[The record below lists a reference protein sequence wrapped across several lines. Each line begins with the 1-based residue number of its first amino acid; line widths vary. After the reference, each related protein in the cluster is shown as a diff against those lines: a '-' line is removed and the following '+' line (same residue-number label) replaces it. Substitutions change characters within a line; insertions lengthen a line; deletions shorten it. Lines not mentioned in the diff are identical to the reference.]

1 MTVFETALPDFG
13 VTVTVTLHE
22 PALTPFSDVPLTLQY
37 FAEEVATFRVMRA
50 PLATVI
56 FAYFAMDEPVAA
68 FFADTTGATA
78 TDTVAPDP
86 DAANG
91 AVVAGAVVAGASVVA
106 GLVVCD
112 TTELGGAVVAG
123 AAVVGAAVVGG
134 AVVGAAVVGA
144 ALVVVA
150 AARVTLNVYV
160 VVDVP
165 DTPFTANEMLSVAP
179 SATLRVSTSDD
190 MASVPNELVRLIA
203 APEDEA
209 STVKSTDAEALGMLK
224 LYVVTAGLNAG
235 ERDPALTVTESS
247 VETPSIARA
256 ARPSAAATPPMLVLE
271 DPMNT
276 RLSLPLYDMSASR
289 AFTTAGLLRPMP
301 CQEDPVHRATPP
313 DVPVTPGNDPP
324 TNS

>member
-1 MTVFETALPDFG
+1 MTFRVTVFETALPDFG

-112 TTELGGAVVAG
+112 TTELGG
-123 AAVVGAAVVGG
+123 
-134 AVVGAAVVGA
+134 
-144 ALVVVA
+144 
-150 AARVTLNVYV
+150 
-160 VVDVP
+160 
-165 DTPFTANEMLSVAP
+165 
-179 SATLRVSTSDD
+179 
-190 MASVPNELVRLIA
+190 
-203 APEDEA
+203 
-209 STVKSTDAEALGMLK
+209 
-224 LYVVTAGLNAG
+224 
-235 ERDPALTVTESS
+235 
-247 VETPSIARA
+247 
-256 ARPSAAATPPMLVLE
+256 
-271 DPMNT
+271 
-276 RLSLPLYDMSASR
+276 
-289 AFTTAGLLRPMP
+289 
-301 CQEDPVHRATPP
+301 
-313 DVPVTPGNDPP
+313 
-324 TNS
+324 